1 MSGGGW
7 IRTTVGVS
15 QQIYSLPHL
24 ATLVHPQLLS
34 ISIQRTSPP
43 KKELQKYGVFLF
55 WQNYPKKNFIFFQ
68 TKFFELKNSLFSSHI
83 LRVLGQH

>member
-1 MSGGGW
+1 
-7 IRTTVGVS
+7 
-15 QQIYSLPHL
+15 
-24 ATLVHPQLLS
+24 
-34 ISIQRTSPP
+34 
-43 KKELQKYGVFLF
+43 LQKYGVFLF